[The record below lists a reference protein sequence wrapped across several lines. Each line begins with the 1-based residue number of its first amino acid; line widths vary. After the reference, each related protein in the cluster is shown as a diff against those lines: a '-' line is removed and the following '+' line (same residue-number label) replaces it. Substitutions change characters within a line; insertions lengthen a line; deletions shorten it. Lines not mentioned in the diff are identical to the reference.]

1 VLLKGKALTSNEE
14 AEVERPLSIELH
26 IFFIQ
31 DKQKEGCHVGQM
43 LGFPTGE
50 YVAYTGELKTAH
62 RRKQFKSPGEHLHS
76 GRGEEGFG
84 TDGLGSRDGWTGPKM
99 SSFLLVGRS
108 RGH

>member
-1 VLLKGKALTSNEE
+1 MLLKGKALTSNEE

-50 YVAYTGELKTAH
+50 YVAYTGGNSLRVPGNIYTQGGE
-62 RRKQFKSPGEHLHS
+62 RKA
-76 GRGEEGFG
+76 
-84 TDGLGSRDGWTGPKM
+84 LGQMDWEVEMDVQGPRCPA
-99 SSFLLVGRS
+99 SF
-108 RGH
+108 